1 MTNNHL
7 HKLFNSLQDQLE
19 TNLRA
24 GQKALPH
31 PVAKGDSTELD
42 WVNALKD
49 HLPQRY
55 QVSNGFV
62 IDSNGKKSEQID
74 VVIYDWQYTPLLYN
88 KNEQRFIPAES
99 VYAVFEVKQTL
110 NRKNVLYAGKKVAS
124 VRRLYRTSA
133 EIAYA
138 AGKYEPKP
146 LFPIIGGILTYNS
159 DWKPSI
165 GKTLTNSLKKLN
177 KNSRLDLGCI
187 ASVGAFE
194 AIYHPNKIEI
204 TSSSSRIALAS
215 FMFRLLARFQ
225 SLATVSAIDYKAY
238 NRWLS

>member
-7 HKLFNSLQDQLE
+7 HKLFSSLQDQLE
-19 TNLRA
+19 TNLRV
-24 GQKALPH
+24 GQKALSH
-31 PVAKGDSTELD
+31 PVAKGVSTELD
-42 WVNALKD
+42 WVMALKD

-62 IDSNGKKSEQID
+62 IDSNGKRSGQID

-110 NRKNVLYAGKKVAS
+110 NRNNVLYAGKKAAS
-124 VRRLYRTSA
+124 VRRLHRTSA

-138 AGKYEPKP
+138 AGRYEPKP

-159 DWKPSI
+159 DWRPGI
-165 GKTLTNSLKKLN
+165 GKTLTRTLRELN
-177 KNSRLDLGCI
+177 KTSKLDIGCI
-187 ASVGAFE
+187 ASEGTFE
-194 AIYHPNKIEI
+194 AIYHSEKIEI
-204 TSSSSRIALAS
+204 TSTSSRMALAS
-215 FMFRLLARFQ
+215 FMFHLLARLQ
-225 SLATVSAIDYKAY
+225 TLGTVPAMDYSAYK
-238 NRWLS
+238 RWLS